1 MGAAD
6 VAVGS
11 PPASPTA
18 ATQTQRTTR
27 VTKGTAF
34 DGAYYANHPRLLDRQ
49 RLMDDL
55 RRLERKLYMA
65 SQRIVILE
73 RESGQREALEARTTR
88 DRRVMMRLERS
99 VFGVYAKIL
108 AALLQFEDKLAREKG
123 ATTAEPAVL
132 YGAGQLEYAR
142 KAGDALRAML
152 AAVADPDGSPAAG
165 RGDEPGRYVSDEGVK
180 AYQAVGANLVARVD
194 SAMSGEMRHELA
206 RIASKGDAPHE
217 SELEARVKTLEA
229 ENKLLRQKHQVAEL
243 KGLELRKRLDD
254 VMAERYRDGQRSI
267 DAEIEKREF
276 RDAILELV
284 MDLRDGI
291 VKRLGFIP
299 ASTQAEINAFI
310 STLADTEKADA
321 RAAVAAAAASLPA
334 APAKAPGPPPPPA
347 RA

>member
-1 MGAAD
+1 MSVETILAPD
-6 VAVGS
+6 TPGS
-11 PPASPTA
+11 TMDLREGSRPPPLWAYGSEEEEDHLLGEDPRRTKPVRQLYDATQTPASPPPPDLPA
-18 ATQTQRTTR
+18 IATL
-27 VTKGTAF
+27 V
-34 DGAYYANHPRLLDRQ
+34 P
-49 RLMDDL
+49 
-55 RRLERKLYMA
+55 
-65 SQRIVILE
+65 
-73 RESGQREALEARTTR
+73 EARLRASPCYSTSEEEDVPAFITGSPAHEYSTSE
-88 DRRVMMRLERS
+88 DEDH
-99 VFGVYAKIL
+99 
-108 AALLQFEDKLAREKG
+108 AALVGPAARAKF
-123 ATTAEPAVL
+123 
-132 YGAGQLEYAR
+132 
-142 KAGDALRAML
+142 KAGDALRSML
-152 AAVADPDGSPAAG
+152 AAVADPDGSPAAT

-217 SELEARVKTLEA
+217 TELEARVKALEA
-229 ENKLLRQKHQVAEL
+229 ENKLLKQKHQVAEL

-321 RAAVAAAAASLPA
+321 RAAVAAAAASLPG
-334 APAKAPGPPPPPA
+334 APAKARGPPPPPP
-347 RA
+347 RP